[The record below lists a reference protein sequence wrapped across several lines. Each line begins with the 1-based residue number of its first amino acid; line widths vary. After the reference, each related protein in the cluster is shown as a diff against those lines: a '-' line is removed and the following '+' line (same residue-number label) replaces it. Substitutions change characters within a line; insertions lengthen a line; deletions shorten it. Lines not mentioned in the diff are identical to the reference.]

1 MQHGLPTMIQ
11 FSERIKMPCPVRVS
25 TGEKI
30 NICFKEEMFLELL
43 PPDEEETEVER
54 FPPDVILRDVQVMGD
69 GKVVN
74 LLLADGYILFK
85 VPVSSYKKVK
95 V

>member
-1 MQHGLPTMIQ
+1 
-11 FSERIKMPCPVRVS
+11 MPCPVRVS